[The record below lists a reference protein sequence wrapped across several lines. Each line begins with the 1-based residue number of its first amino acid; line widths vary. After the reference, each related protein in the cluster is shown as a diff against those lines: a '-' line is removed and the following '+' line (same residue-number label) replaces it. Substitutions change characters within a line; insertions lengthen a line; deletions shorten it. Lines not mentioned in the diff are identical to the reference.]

1 MKNKDILEYTLE
13 DFKELV
19 AYSHKENMTPPTPIV
34 TYYRNDYDG
43 PLFSIMLRN
52 FAPEEKTV
60 TFATAMMV
68 NAILP
73 IDKVAITM
81 DASISKRTQEE
92 WNSDEELP
100 MPSEDP
106 TSVDVVWTNVIERDG
121 EVHSAGIEYSIEDKT
136 GNLVWDKE
144 SQKQY
149 EGVTKAETG
158 GLITELV
165 MGSFNADSKI
175 MNKMADVKNDG
186 ERSVEYFT
194 PLMTFLTAMDYI
206 VMCSQYGDE
215 FLKSLGITDTE
226 FRTMDEYL
234 KEMEEE

>member
-1 MKNKDILEYTLE
+1 M
-13 DFKELV
+13 
-19 AYSHKENMTPPTPIV
+19 ENENLIKQRMDKALISFQGDLNSIRVGRASLNMLDPI
-34 TYYRNDYDG
+34 
-43 PLFSIMLRN
+43 
-52 FAPEEKTV
+52 
-60 TFATAMMV
+60 
-68 NAILP
+68 
-73 IDKVAITM
+73 
-81 DASISKRTQEE
+81 
-92 WNSDEELP
+92 
-100 MPSEDP
+100 
-106 TSVDVVWTNVIERDG
+106 SVDVVWTNVIERDG
-121 EVHSAGIEYSIEDKT
+121 DVHSAGIEYSIEDKT
-136 GNLVWDKE
+136 GNLVWDKK

-175 MNKMADVKNDG
+175 MNQMVDVKNDG

-215 FLKSLGITDTE
+215 FLQSLGITDTE